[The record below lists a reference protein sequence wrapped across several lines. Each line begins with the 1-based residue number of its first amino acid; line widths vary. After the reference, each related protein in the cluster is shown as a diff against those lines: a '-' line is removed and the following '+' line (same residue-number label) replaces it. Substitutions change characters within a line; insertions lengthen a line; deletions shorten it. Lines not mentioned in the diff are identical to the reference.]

1 MANTTNTQQNRGQ
14 ETVKNVRTN
23 VVDIARE
30 LQSALAKLKQQA
42 SVMTDTLQRRKI
54 EFAKV
59 DVIAE
64 PETIVET

>member
-54 EFAKV
+54 EFAKG
-59 DVIAE
+59 
-64 PETIVET
+64 